1 MVIWTP
7 RAQSDLKAIHDYI
20 AKDAPLNVKHIIQDI
35 VRKADILLS
44 FPKAGK
50 KVIDIHNNNVREIH
64 VHAWRIIY
72 HLKNNDVYV
81 LTVLHKRRNMEF
93 DDMPLEH

>member
-50 KVIDIHNNNVREIH
+50 KSSTSITIMFAKFTFTHGVSFTI
-64 VHAWRIIY
+64 
-72 HLKNNDVYV
+72 
-81 LTVLHKRRNMEF
+81 
-93 DDMPLEH
+93 